1 MPVCKYN
8 GFSHNQ
14 RKATGVFFDMIHP
27 NITLSIDGTDEHD
40 LFLNAFRRNGFNG
53 DSPGIE
59 YLCYRIVNNKI
70 TRVTIV
76 NNVYLTMAKQTKNE
90 SYLFKAIEK
99 DDAKRLANDAI
110 IKFNT
115 GQRLF
120 GVMTIR
126 QAILRIRKFDKS
138 FSRKDFEKRIMDY
151 NYSYAA
157 KEHIFVYGPREYIS
171 KDVVAAIID
180 CIDLLNF
187 AKDER

>member
-1 MPVCKYN
+1 MQVQWFQPQPKE
-8 GFSHNQ
+8 SHG
-14 RKATGVFFDMIHP
+14 RFFDMIHP

-90 SYLFKAIEK
+90 SYLFKAVEK

-138 FSRKDFEKRIMDY
+138 FSRKDFEKLIMDY

>member
-1 MPVCKYN
+1 M
-8 GFSHNQ
+8 
-14 RKATGVFFDMIHP
+14 
-27 NITLSIDGTDEHD
+27 
-40 LFLNAFRRNGFNG
+40 
-53 DSPGIE
+53 
-59 YLCYRIVNNKI
+59 
-70 TRVTIV
+70 RVTIV

-90 SYLFKAIEK
+90 SYLFKAVEK